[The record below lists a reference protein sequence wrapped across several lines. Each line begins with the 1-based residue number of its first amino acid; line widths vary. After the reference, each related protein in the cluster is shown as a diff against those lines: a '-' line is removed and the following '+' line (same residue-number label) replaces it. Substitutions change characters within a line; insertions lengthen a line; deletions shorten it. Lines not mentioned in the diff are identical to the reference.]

1 MSAKPLFL
9 LRKAKKSSGEPDVV
23 LWASDD
29 FESTCATLDY
39 LIVKSGK
46 KLSSYFKA
54 VATNF
59 PVVNDLPPEGEID
72 FTWSERYQLSKDSM
86 TWELKPG
93 AAPDDAHHQENAQET
108 EELTGGQE
116 ENTLAGAHGDCPDC
130 EVSVAT
136 LRFTQRLL
144 HIFTYAAG
152 DRKYLH
158 HATREQRK
166 HITALEM
173 DQENSYV
180 QNLLLA
186 IRSMAEPTTLDNAA
200 LLRLTDAMKAVF
212 SITKKHQPYEFKNFI
227 SAWLDTEH
235 IDRGLLT
242 KEWRKGNR
250 VSRITRTA
258 SGANAGGG
266 NLTDRGEGFVHDLTS
281 LARDVATGVLARSMD
296 VDIYNLHPAHAKRI
310 EEIIAENKPPFSVF
324 RDKFITMPGGL
335 DYSRAIVV
343 ASVKEAPI
351 GIEVIPAHVTEYL
364 NKVLT
369 ETDHANPDPEIVDIA
384 CGRSSAPMPQRV
396 TEEGKQDDEEK
407 PQPSG
412 AMADEQ
418 ATAETVEPNATEHH
432 QNTQPLDAQS
442 QVNSVDAK
450 YQELR
455 AELHEA
461 RKNIPSK
468 NPVDADKLLAASRG
482 EFVDGISDPND
493 PKWVKGIQT
502 RDSVYQNQP
511 KTEQNDQKARQ
522 NEPEAQQEPEKVCNA
537 CSQTS
542 GGSCPDCGAVMGD
555 ATYQETFN
563 EENLD
568 ESQEKDP
575 EEMEGAEHL
584 HKENAGSDPH
594 IDSSGETGE
603 ASAPVATEIMWPS
616 YFEPGRYENLPN
628 EVYHSA
634 NGISSTMLKDARISL
649 MYYHGRHIAR
659 TIPFEE
665 SDALLR
671 GRIIHSYVLET
682 DKFADE
688 YAIPVP
694 APEYVVTTSNE
705 LIAIIKKHNASLP
718 AMMTPEQMKEWIESY
733 NSTLI
738 QPLSVSVG
746 AEETGILYGS
756 LPEEF
761 RRIPEGEKHTA
772 SAMKACI
779 KEYNA
784 SLPPL
789 LKTSGAREQLL
800 EQIETV
806 DPELAKTERA
816 KSLPYNISGTKEQ
829 LTEIARKIRPELVTL
844 EDWQKR
850 QQEENAGKTFISLDM
865 YEQAKNIHAA
875 LQNNTDAARL
885 LNHPNRKSE
894 ISYFGFDEETG
905 LEIRVRPDIEIRL
918 PYESIC
924 ADVKSVSLGYVRQER
939 LKDRLHREII
949 ERDYHLS
956 AAMYCDVAN
965 LERFFWIFVNKDAGY
980 HWVAVVEASQE
991 LLELGR
997 QEYRRT
1003 LRQINEALEA
1013 NNWPAPITESYTD
1026 ELNDFDLRRLEALSI

>member
-1 MSAKPLFL
+1 MSTKPLFL

-23 LWASDD
+23 LWASND

-59 PVVNDLPPEGEID
+59 PVVNDLPAEGEID

-93 AAPDDAHHQENAQET
+93 AAPDNAHYQGNTNVNGEDMTEIEENMLLPISGQELPIRWLAQHGSEKPVT
-108 EELTGGQE
+108 HVSRDGLQALYIARAEELPAVTA
-116 ENTLAGAHGDCPDC
+116 LA
-130 EVSVAT
+130 VSHKT
-136 LRFTQRLL
+136 SLL
-144 HIFTYAAG
+144 DPLEI
-152 DRKYLH
+152 RELH
-158 HATREQRK
+158 KLVRDTDK
-166 HITALEM
+166 VFPNPGNSNLGLITAFFEAYL
-173 DQENSYV
+173 
-180 QNLLLA
+180 
-186 IRSMAEPTTLDNAA
+186 NADY
-200 LLRLTDAMKAVF
+200 T
-212 SITKKHQPYEFKNFI
+212 
-227 SAWLDTEH
+227 
-235 IDRGLLT
+235 DRGLLT
-242 KEWRKGNR
+242 KEWMKGNR
-250 VSRITRTA
+250 VSHITRTA

-296 VDIYNLHPAHAKRI
+296 LDIYNLHPAHAKRI

-412 AMADEQ
+412 TTAVEQ
-418 ATAETVEPNATEHH
+418 GEAETMEPDATEHH
-432 QNTQPLDAQS
+432 QDTQPLDAQS

-468 NPVDADKLLAASRG
+468 DPVDADKLLAASRG

-502 RDSVYQNQP
+502 RDCVYQNQP
-511 KTEQNDQKARQ
+511 ETEKTSPDMNQP
-522 NEPEAQQEPEKVCNA
+522 EPVVQQEPEIACNA
-537 CSQTS
+537 CGQT
-542 GGSCPDCGAVMGD
+542 GGDNCPDCGAVMGD
-555 ATYQETFN
+555 ATYQETFD
-563 EENLD
+563 E
-568 ESQEKDP
+568 ESQVEAKENDP
-575 EEMEGAEHL
+575 EEMEGAEHP
-584 HKENAGSDPH
+584 HNENAGSDPH
-594 IDSSGETGE
+594 RDCSDETGE

-649 MYYHGRHIAR
+649 MYYHGRHIAG
-659 TIPFEE
+659 TIPNEE

-694 APEYVVTTSNE
+694 VPEYVVTTSNE

-718 AMMTPEQMKEWIESY
+718 ALMTPEQMKEWIESY

-738 QPLSVSVG
+738 QPLSVSAG

-756 LPEEF
+756 LPVEF

-800 EQIETV
+800 DQIETV
-806 DPELAKTERA
+806 APELAKKERA

-829 LTEIARKIRPELVTL
+829 LTEIARQIRPELVTL

-850 QQEENAGKTFISLDM
+850 QQEENAGKTFISPDM

-885 LNHPNRKSE
+885 LNHPDRKSE

-965 LERFFWIFVNKDAGY
+965 LDKFFWIFVNKDAGY

-1003 LRQINEALEA
+1003 LRQINEALET

>member
-1 MSAKPLFL
+1 MSTKPLFL

-59 PVVNDLPPEGEID
+59 PVVNDLPAEGEID

-93 AAPDDAHHQENAQET
+93 AAPDNAHYQGNTNVNGEDMTEIEENMLLPISGQELPIRWLAQHGSEKPVT
-108 EELTGGQE
+108 HVSRDGLQALHIARAEELPAVTA
-116 ENTLAGAHGDCPDC
+116 LA
-130 EVSVAT
+130 VSHKT
-136 LRFTQRLL
+136 SLL
-144 HIFTYAAG
+144 DPLEIR
-152 DRKYLH
+152 DLH
-158 HATREQRK
+158 KLVRDTDK
-166 HITALEM
+166 VFPNPGNSNLGLITAFFEAYL
-173 DQENSYV
+173 
-180 QNLLLA
+180 
-186 IRSMAEPTTLDNAA
+186 NADY
-200 LLRLTDAMKAVF
+200 T
-212 SITKKHQPYEFKNFI
+212 
-227 SAWLDTEH
+227 
-235 IDRGLLT
+235 DRGLLT
-242 KEWRKGNR
+242 KEWMKGNR
-250 VSRITRTA
+250 VSHITRTA

-296 VDIYNLHPAHAKRI
+296 LDIYNLHPAHAKRI

-412 AMADEQ
+412 TTAVEQ
-418 ATAETVEPNATEHH
+418 GEAETMEPDATEHH
-432 QNTQPLDAQS
+432 QDTQPLDAQS

-511 KTEQNDQKARQ
+511 ETEKTSPDVKQ
-522 NEPEAQQEPEKVCNA
+522 PEAVVQQEPEIVCNA
-537 CSQTS
+537 CGQT
-542 GGSCPDCGAVMGD
+542 GGDNCPDCGAVTGD
-555 ATYQETFN
+555 ATYQETFD
-563 EENLD
+563 EENQV
-568 ESQEKDP
+568 EAKEKDP
-575 EEMEGAEHL
+575 VEMEGAEHP
-584 HKENAGSDPH
+584 HNENAGSDPH
-594 IDSSGETGE
+594 RDCSDETGE

-649 MYYHGRHIAR
+649 MYYHGRHIAG
-659 TIPFEE
+659 TIPNEE

-694 APEYVVTTSNE
+694 VPEYVVTTSSE

-718 AMMTPEQMKEWIESY
+718 ALMTPEQMKEWIESY

-738 QPLSVSVG
+738 QPLSVSAG

-756 LPEEF
+756 LPVEF

-800 EQIETV
+800 DQIETV
-806 DPELAKTERA
+806 DPELAKKERA

-850 QQEENAGKTFISLDM
+850 QQEENAGKTFISPEM

-885 LNHPNRKSE
+885 LNHPDRKSE

-965 LERFFWIFVNKDAGY
+965 LDKFFWIFVNKDAGY

-1003 LRQINEALEA
+1003 LRQINEALET
-1013 NNWPAPITESYTD
+1013 NNWPAPITESYTE

>member
-1 MSAKPLFL
+1 MSTKPLFL

-46 KLSSYFKA
+46 KLSNYFKA
-54 VATNF
+54 IATNF

-93 AAPDDAHHQENAQET
+93 AAPDDVHHQDNAQET
-108 EELTGGQE
+108 NELAGGQE
-116 ENTLAGAHGDCPDC
+116 ENAQADAHEDCQDC

-200 LLRLTDAMKAVF
+200 LLRLTDAIKAVF

-296 VDIYNLHPAHAKRI
+296 VDIYNLHPAHAKRV

-412 AMADEQ
+412 TTAVEQ
-418 ATAETVEPNATEHH
+418 GEAETMEPDATEHH
-432 QNTQPLDAQS
+432 QDTQPLDAQS

-502 RDSVYQNQP
+502 RDCVYQNQP
-511 KTEQNDQKARQ
+511 ETEKTNPDMNQP
-522 NEPEAQQEPEKVCNA
+522 EPVVQQEPEIACNA
-537 CSQTS
+537 CGQT
-542 GGSCPDCGAVMGD
+542 GGDNCPDCGAVMGD
-555 ATYQETFN
+555 ATYQETFD
-563 EENLD
+563 E
-568 ESQEKDP
+568 ESQVEAKENDP
-575 EEMEGAEHL
+575 EEMEGAEHP
-584 HKENAGSDPH
+584 HNENAGSDPH
-594 IDSSGETGE
+594 HDCSDETGE
-603 ASAPVATEIMWPS
+603 VADPVIVEDIEPGIYYGISNENYHAGPGISKSQLDDIADTPALYLWRKNAPVDTTKTKTLDLGTA
-616 YFEPGRYENLPN
+616 FHCRVLEPEEFSNRFTVAPEFNRRTNAGKEEEKAFLMECASTGKTVITAEEGRKIE
-628 EVYHSA
+628 
-634 NGISSTMLKDARISL
+634 L
-649 MYYHGRHIAR
+649 MYQSVMALPLGQWLV
-659 TIPFEE
+659 E
-665 SDALLR
+665 SA
-671 GRIIHSYVLET
+671 GH
-682 DKFADE
+682 A
-688 YAIPVP
+688 
-694 APEYVVTTSNE
+694 
-705 LIAIIKKHNASLP
+705 
-718 AMMTPEQMKEWIESY
+718 ESSIY
-733 NSTLI
+733 WED
-738 QPLSVSVG
+738 P
-746 AEETGILYGS
+746 ETGILCRCRPDKIIPEFHWIMDVKTTADIQRFKTAYYDYRYHVQDAFYSDGYEAQFGVQPTFVFLVASTTIECGRYPVEIFMMGEEAKLAGQQEYHRNLRTLSDCLNTDEWPAIKTLS
-756 LPEEF
+756 LP
-761 RRIPEGEKHTA
+761 RWA
-772 SAMKACI
+772 
-779 KEYNA
+779 KEY
-784 SLPPL
+784 
-789 LKTSGAREQLL
+789 
-800 EQIETV
+800 
-806 DPELAKTERA
+806 
-816 KSLPYNISGTKEQ
+816 
-829 LTEIARKIRPELVTL
+829 
-844 EDWQKR
+844 
-850 QQEENAGKTFISLDM
+850 
-865 YEQAKNIHAA
+865 
-875 LQNNTDAARL
+875 
-885 LNHPNRKSE
+885 
-894 ISYFGFDEETG
+894 
-905 LEIRVRPDIEIRL
+905 
-918 PYESIC
+918 
-924 ADVKSVSLGYVRQER
+924 
-939 LKDRLHREII
+939 
-949 ERDYHLS
+949 
-956 AAMYCDVAN
+956 AN
-965 LERFFWIFVNKDAGY
+965 D
-980 HWVAVVEASQE
+980 
-991 LLELGR
+991 
-997 QEYRRT
+997 
-1003 LRQINEALEA
+1003 
-1013 NNWPAPITESYTD
+1013 
-1026 ELNDFDLRRLEALSI
+1026 

>member
-1 MSAKPLFL
+1 MSTKPLFL

-46 KLSSYFKA
+46 KLSNYFKA
-54 VATNF
+54 IATNF

-93 AAPDDAHHQENAQET
+93 AAPDDVHHQDNAQET
-108 EELTGGQE
+108 NELAGGQE
-116 ENTLAGAHGDCPDC
+116 ENAQADAHEDCQDC

-200 LLRLTDAMKAVF
+200 LLRLTDAIKAVF

-296 VDIYNLHPAHAKRI
+296 VDIYNLHPAHAKRV

-324 RDKFITMPGGL
+324 RDKFITMPGGM

-407 PQPSG
+407 PQPSETT
-412 AMADEQ
+412 ADEQ
-418 ATAETVEPNATEHH
+418 GEAETMEPDATEHH
-432 QNTQPLDAQS
+432 QDTQPLDAQS

-450 YQELR
+450 YQKLR

-461 RKNIPSK
+461 RKNIPPK

-482 EFVDGISDPND
+482 EFVEGISDPND

-502 RDSVYQNQP
+502 RDSIYQNQP
-511 KTEQNDQKARQ
+511 ETEQNDPNTQQ
-522 NEPEAQQEPEKVCNA
+522 NEPETKQPEPVVQQQETEKVCTA
-537 CSQTS
+537 CGKA
-542 GGSCPDCGAVMGD
+542 GGGNCPDCGAVMGD
-555 ATYQETFN
+555 ATYQKTFN
-563 EENLD
+563 EENQN
-568 ESQEKDP
+568 EYQEKGL
-575 EEMEGAEHL
+575 EEMEGAEHP
-584 HKENAGSDPH
+584 HNENAGSDPH
-594 IDSSGETGE
+594 RDCSDETGE
-603 ASAPVATEIMWPS
+603 VADTVIVEDIEPGIYYGISNENYHAGPGVSKSQLDDIADTPALYLWRKNAPVDTTKTKTLDLGTA
-616 YFEPGRYENLPN
+616 FHCRVLEPEEFSNRFIVAPEFNRRTNAGKEEEKAFLMECASTGKTVITAEEGRKIE
-628 EVYHSA
+628 
-634 NGISSTMLKDARISL
+634 L
-649 MYYHGRHIAR
+649 MYQSVMALPLGQWLV
-659 TIPFEE
+659 E
-665 SDALLR
+665 SA
-671 GRIIHSYVLET
+671 GH
-682 DKFADE
+682 A
-688 YAIPVP
+688 
-694 APEYVVTTSNE
+694 
-705 LIAIIKKHNASLP
+705 
-718 AMMTPEQMKEWIESY
+718 ESSIY
-733 NSTLI
+733 WED
-738 QPLSVSVG
+738 P
-746 AEETGILYGS
+746 ETGILCRCRPDKIIPEFHWIMDVKTTADIQRFKTAYYDYRYHVQDAFYSDGYEAQFGVQPTFVFLVASTTIECGRYPVEIFMMGEEAKLAGQLEYHRNLRTLADCLNTDEWPAIKTLS
-756 LPEEF
+756 LP
-761 RRIPEGEKHTA
+761 RWA
-772 SAMKACI
+772 
-779 KEYNA
+779 KEY
-784 SLPPL
+784 
-789 LKTSGAREQLL
+789 
-800 EQIETV
+800 
-806 DPELAKTERA
+806 
-816 KSLPYNISGTKEQ
+816 
-829 LTEIARKIRPELVTL
+829 
-844 EDWQKR
+844 
-850 QQEENAGKTFISLDM
+850 
-865 YEQAKNIHAA
+865 
-875 LQNNTDAARL
+875 
-885 LNHPNRKSE
+885 
-894 ISYFGFDEETG
+894 
-905 LEIRVRPDIEIRL
+905 
-918 PYESIC
+918 
-924 ADVKSVSLGYVRQER
+924 
-939 LKDRLHREII
+939 
-949 ERDYHLS
+949 
-956 AAMYCDVAN
+956 AN
-965 LERFFWIFVNKDAGY
+965 D
-980 HWVAVVEASQE
+980 
-991 LLELGR
+991 
-997 QEYRRT
+997 
-1003 LRQINEALEA
+1003 
-1013 NNWPAPITESYTD
+1013 
-1026 ELNDFDLRRLEALSI
+1026 

>member
-1 MSAKPLFL
+1 MSTKPLFL

-86 TWELKPG
+86 TWELKSG
-93 AAPDDAHHQENAQET
+93 AAPDDVHHQENAQET

-116 ENTLAGAHGDCPDC
+116 ENTLADAHGDCQDC
-130 EVSVAT
+130 EVSVST

-158 HATREQRK
+158 HATREQRE

-186 IRSMAEPTTLDNAA
+186 IRGMAEPTTLDNAA
-200 LLRLTDAMKAVF
+200 LLRLTDAIKAVF

-442 QVNSVDAK
+442 QVNPVEAE
-450 YQELR
+450 YQKKL

-468 NPVDADKLLAASRG
+468 NPVDADKLLATSRG

-511 KTEQNDQKARQ
+511 ETEKTSPDVKQP
-522 NEPEAQQEPEKVCNA
+522 EPVVQQEPEIVCNA
-537 CSQTS
+537 CGQT
-542 GGSCPDCGAVMGD
+542 GGDNCPDCGAVMGD
-555 ATYQETFN
+555 ATYQETFD
-563 EENLD
+563 EENQV
-568 ESQEKDP
+568 EAKENDP
-575 EEMEGAEHL
+575 VEMEGAEHP
-584 HKENAGSDPH
+584 HNENAGSDPH
-594 IDSSGETGE
+594 RDCSDETGE
-603 ASAPVATEIMWPS
+603 VADPVIVEDIEPGIYYGISNENYHAGPGVSKSQLDDIADTPALYLWRKNAPVDTTKTKTLDLGTA
-616 YFEPGRYENLPN
+616 FHCRVLEPEEFSNRFIVAPEFNRRTNAGKEEEKAFLMKC
-628 EVYHSA
+628 A
-634 NGISSTMLKDARISL
+634 STGKTVITAEESRKIEL
-649 MYYHGRHIAR
+649 MYQSVMALPLGQWLV
-659 TIPFEE
+659 E
-665 SDALLR
+665 SA
-671 GRIIHSYVLET
+671 GH
-682 DKFADE
+682 A
-688 YAIPVP
+688 
-694 APEYVVTTSNE
+694 
-705 LIAIIKKHNASLP
+705 
-718 AMMTPEQMKEWIESY
+718 ESSIY
-733 NSTLI
+733 WED
-738 QPLSVSVG
+738 P
-746 AEETGILYGS
+746 ETGILCRCRPDKIIPEFHWIMDVKTTADIQRFKTAYYDYRYHVQDAFYSDGYEAQFGVQPTFVFLVASTTIECGRYPVEIFMMGEEAKLAGQLEYHRNLRTLADCLNTDEWPAIKTLS
-756 LPEEF
+756 LP
-761 RRIPEGEKHTA
+761 RWA
-772 SAMKACI
+772 
-779 KEYNA
+779 KEY
-784 SLPPL
+784 
-789 LKTSGAREQLL
+789 
-800 EQIETV
+800 
-806 DPELAKTERA
+806 
-816 KSLPYNISGTKEQ
+816 
-829 LTEIARKIRPELVTL
+829 
-844 EDWQKR
+844 
-850 QQEENAGKTFISLDM
+850 
-865 YEQAKNIHAA
+865 
-875 LQNNTDAARL
+875 
-885 LNHPNRKSE
+885 
-894 ISYFGFDEETG
+894 
-905 LEIRVRPDIEIRL
+905 
-918 PYESIC
+918 
-924 ADVKSVSLGYVRQER
+924 
-939 LKDRLHREII
+939 
-949 ERDYHLS
+949 
-956 AAMYCDVAN
+956 AN
-965 LERFFWIFVNKDAGY
+965 D
-980 HWVAVVEASQE
+980 
-991 LLELGR
+991 
-997 QEYRRT
+997 
-1003 LRQINEALEA
+1003 
-1013 NNWPAPITESYTD
+1013 
-1026 ELNDFDLRRLEALSI
+1026 